1 MSATIRIKYNSPA
14 GEVLQAG
21 KFQLKGRLPEE
32 VAAEWIR
39 KIRRDV
45 YYEGLIRVIY
55 DGDQDI
61 TDKVKALI
69 E

>member
-1 MSATIRIKYNSPA
+1 M
-14 GEVLQAG
+14 
-21 KFQLKGRLPEE
+21 KGRLPEE

-39 KIRRDV
+39 QIRRDV

-61 TDKVKALI
+61 TEKVKALL
-69 E
+69 